1 MKRII
6 LREDQYKRLI
16 KKNLNEQKIVFSN
29 PKDEFD
35 ITNQMMQLLIH
46 LEFFID
52 TIANKFLYIDK
63 VENGIIYIDSA
74 KYTKEEKDLINTE
87 IDKWIVFTDST
98 RDKRSQDLTYN
109 FGVDSDWDDLYPDDV
124 AVVDNDNNSATDDI
138 DLDNS
143 DVTDDVD
150 FEDDSTTE
158 IDYDPTKK
166 YSRTEYIALV
176 KDNAIKQMKK
186 HKIPASITI
195 AQGIIESGDGNS
207 GLARKGKNHFGI
219 KCHSWT
225 GEKIY
230 LDTGEVN
237 KDGSKRIDKNACF
250 RKYDNI
256 SQSFDDHSKFLI
268 DNSRYSSLFELGTT
282 NYKGWAEG
290 LQKAGY
296 ATSPTYANLVISI
309 IEKNNLNKFDSNTNS
324 LVVGCTF
331 TSAELKYFDENI
343 KNNEDNLN
351 FRYWVNQDSNRLER
365 VNKKLSDC
373 GLSDPNLSKKGSI
386 NDYLRHSF
394 VLIGKDWV
402 NAGKPKR
409 SEDVETEIPKKVVKT
424 NCELTTEEIEF
435 FNKHIKND
443 EDNLNFRYWV
453 NQDSN
458 RLERVNKKLS
468 DCGLSDPNLSK
479 KGSINDYLRHS
490 FVLIGKDWVNAG
502 KPKRP
507 KEEKVEKEEDNKR
520 DYSKNG
526 RLNLSEL
533 TQIMNDTNGR
543 KEYLSKAAAIQFNKM
558 VVDAKKEGIDI
569 TMTDA
574 YRPCGKP
581 GEYVKYKNGEIGFTQ
596 WVAWDL
602 RKGRNGAPGGG
613 AVAAPPNPSLAADWF
628 ATDSNYCT
636 SNHGFGNA
644 IDVPRPGQ
652 KWIRKNSEKYGWYW
666 GEAQSEPWHFTFC
679 GEGVVNPPGYC
690 FKSYVKSKKKVET
703 KLPKKTEEP
712 KKSEDAPTI
721 VGNSAYIL
729 GKQITVSKNGPKNHA
744 SRKLGNWQSDNAT
757 DIFGKPG
764 TTVYSITK
772 GTVSKIGGNEKD
784 HTGKIYGG
792 SITVKG
798 KDGYSDI
805 FYTHL
810 QNIKVEIKQEVT
822 LGTPLAEISLWHTNP
837 KGSHVHVGLPYK
849 ENLNSLLNLDT
860 GKVK

>member
-1 MKRII
+1 M
-6 LREDQYKRLI
+6 
-16 KKNLNEQKIVFSN
+16 
-29 PKDEFD
+29 
-35 ITNQMMQLLIH
+35 
-46 LEFFID
+46 
-52 TIANKFLYIDK
+52 
-63 VENGIIYIDSA
+63 
-74 KYTKEEKDLINTE
+74 
-87 IDKWIVFTDST
+87 
-98 RDKRSQDLTYN
+98 
-109 FGVDSDWDDLYPDDV
+109 
-124 AVVDNDNNSATDDI
+124 
-138 DLDNS
+138 
-143 DVTDDVD
+143 
-150 FEDDSTTE
+150 
-158 IDYDPTKK
+158 
-166 YSRTEYIALV
+166 
-176 KDNAIKQMKK
+176 
-186 HKIPASITI
+186 
-195 AQGIIESGDGNS
+195 
-207 GLARKGKNHFGI
+207 
-219 KCHSWT
+219 
-225 GEKIY
+225 
-230 LDTGEVN
+230 
-237 KDGSKRIDKNACF
+237 
-250 RKYDNI
+250 
-256 SQSFDDHSKFLI
+256 
-268 DNSRYSSLFELGTT
+268 
-282 NYKGWAEG
+282 
-290 LQKAGY
+290 
-296 ATSPTYANLVISI
+296 
-309 IEKNNLNKFDSNTNS
+309 
-324 LVVGCTF
+324 
-331 TSAELKYFDENI
+331 
-343 KNNEDNLN
+343 
-351 FRYWVNQDSNRLER
+351 
-365 VNKKLSDC
+365 SDC
-373 GLSDPNLSKKGSI
+373 GLSDPNLSKKGST
-386 NDYLRHSF
+386 NDHL
-394 VLIGKDWV
+394 K
-402 NAGKPKR
+402 
-409 SEDVETEIPKKVVKT
+409 
-424 NCELTTEEIEF
+424 C
-435 FNKHIKND
+435 
-443 EDNLNFRYWV
+443 
-453 NQDSN
+453 
-458 RLERVNKKLS
+458 
-468 DCGLSDPNLSK
+468 
-479 KGSINDYLRHS
+479 S

-533 TQIMNDTNGR
+533 TQIMNDTKGR

-849 ENLNSLLNLDT
+849 KNLNSLLNLDT

>member
-351 FRYWVNQDSNRLER
+351 FRYWVNQDSIRL
-365 VNKKLSDC
+365 KK
-373 GLSDPNLSKKGSI
+373 
-386 NDYLRHSF
+386 
-394 VLIGKDWV
+394 
-402 NAGKPKR
+402 
-409 SEDVETEIPKKVVKT
+409 
-424 NCELTTEEIEF
+424 
-435 FNKHIKND
+435 
-443 EDNLNFRYWV
+443 
-453 NQDSN
+453 
-458 RLERVNKKLS
+458 VNKKLS

-581 GEYVKYKNGEIGFTQ
+581 GDYVKYKNGEIGFTQ
-596 WVAWDL
+596 WAAWDH

>member
-1 MKRII
+1 M
-6 LREDQYKRLI
+6 
-16 KKNLNEQKIVFSN
+16 
-29 PKDEFD
+29 
-35 ITNQMMQLLIH
+35 
-46 LEFFID
+46 
-52 TIANKFLYIDK
+52 
-63 VENGIIYIDSA
+63 
-74 KYTKEEKDLINTE
+74 
-87 IDKWIVFTDST
+87 
-98 RDKRSQDLTYN
+98 
-109 FGVDSDWDDLYPDDV
+109 
-124 AVVDNDNNSATDDI
+124 
-138 DLDNS
+138 
-143 DVTDDVD
+143 
-150 FEDDSTTE
+150 
-158 IDYDPTKK
+158 
-166 YSRTEYIALV
+166 
-176 KDNAIKQMKK
+176 
-186 HKIPASITI
+186 
-195 AQGIIESGDGNS
+195 
-207 GLARKGKNHFGI
+207 
-219 KCHSWT
+219 
-225 GEKIY
+225 
-230 LDTGEVN
+230 
-237 KDGSKRIDKNACF
+237 
-250 RKYDNI
+250 
-256 SQSFDDHSKFLI
+256 
-268 DNSRYSSLFELGTT
+268 
-282 NYKGWAEG
+282 
-290 LQKAGY
+290 
-296 ATSPTYANLVISI
+296 
-309 IEKNNLNKFDSNTNS
+309 
-324 LVVGCTF
+324 
-331 TSAELKYFDENI
+331 
-343 KNNEDNLN
+343 
-351 FRYWVNQDSNRLER
+351 
-365 VNKKLSDC
+365 
-373 GLSDPNLSKKGSI
+373 
-386 NDYLRHSF
+386 
-394 VLIGKDWV
+394 
-402 NAGKPKR
+402 
-409 SEDVETEIPKKVVKT
+409 
-424 NCELTTEEIEF
+424 
-435 FNKHIKND
+435 
-443 EDNLNFRYWV
+443 
-453 NQDSN
+453 
-458 RLERVNKKLS
+458 S

-581 GEYVKYKNGEIGFTQ
+581 GDYVKYKNGEIGFTQ
-596 WVAWDL
+596 WAAWDH

-644 IDVPRPGQ
+644 IDVPGKGQ

-666 GEAQSEPWHFTFC
+666 GEAPSENWHFTFC